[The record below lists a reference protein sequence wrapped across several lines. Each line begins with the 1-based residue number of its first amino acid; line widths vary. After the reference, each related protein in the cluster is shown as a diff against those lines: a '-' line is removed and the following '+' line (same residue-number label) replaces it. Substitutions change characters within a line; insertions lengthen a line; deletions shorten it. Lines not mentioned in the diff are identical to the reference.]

1 MSLYSDL
8 LMISGFLLSVLAL
21 YIRQFKET
29 DGVDAFSLFLVA
41 ISIYSIFYAL
51 EISSTDMETALLS
64 YKLQYLG
71 ISVIPSF
78 FLLFSMGYTGKD
90 QLITPLLKISI
101 FIIPVITMLMVFTTE
116 KHHLFHE
123 SISVTGVGL
132 FNGLEFEQGIFYWIH
147 QAYCITLILLGI
159 CFFFRMWVQTRSF
172 FSRHLVILIISS
184 SVPFVFYLF
193 YLAGLFP
200 KGVDPMPVV
209 LILGALMI
217 YIGILRYGLFDIA
230 PLARS
235 FLFENVPSGVI
246 VLDKKD
252 RVVDINQFAIG
263 HLGVSVKGLGI
274 PASELLASW
283 PQLLDLEHAC
293 DEENRLEFSKSFAGT
308 ELWFAA
314 TLLPLSNEYGE
325 TRGKMI
331 VLDNIT
337 DRKLA
342 EAALI
347 RSKLLAEEANRMKS
361 EFLANMSHELR
372 TPLNVIIG
380 FSDLLGEEA
389 AGGLNDRHVKYIDNI
404 ETAGKHLLDLIN
416 AILDISRI
424 EAGKMALEC
433 EEFAVMD
440 ALEDVSELISPL
452 AAKKNIDFTVEY
464 SSKNTRIYAD
474 PQKFKQIMY
483 NLLGNAVKFTPANGK
498 VRVIYEY
505 LDDAIRVS
513 VSDNGIGIAEDRHD
527 EIFEPF
533 KQIESSAN
541 KKYQGTGLGLA
552 LVKEFVEMH
561 NGNISVESEEGKGST
576 FTFVIGDQRKGSDAG
591 ESTDE
596 GSGELCRVQ
605 EDALVF

>member
-8 LMISGFLLSVLAL
+8 LIISGFLLVVLAL
-21 YIRQFKET
+21 YIRQFRET
-29 DGVDAFSLFLVA
+29 DGVGAFSLFLMA
-41 ISIYSIFYAL
+41 ISIYSIFYAM

-90 QLITPLLKISI
+90 QLITPLLKISV

-132 FNGLEFEQGIFYWIH
+132 FNGLEFEQGIFYWVH

-159 CFFFRMWVQTRSF
+159 CFFIRMWVQTRSF

-184 SVPFVFYLF
+184 SVPFAFYLL
-193 YLAGLFP
+193 YLAGFFP

-235 FLFENVPSGVI
+235 FLFDNVPSGVI
-246 VLDKKD
+246 VFDKKD
-252 RVVDINQFAIG
+252 RVVDINRSATK
-263 HLGVSVKGLGI
+263 HLGLSVTCLGM
-274 PASELLASW
+274 PASELFESW
-283 PQLLDLEHAC
+283 PQLLDLGNTC
-293 DEENRLEFSKSFAGT
+293 DEENRLEFRKSVAGT
-308 ELWFAA
+308 EIWFAV
-314 TLLPLSNEYGE
+314 TLLPLCNKYGE

-331 VLDNIT
+331 VVDNIT

-347 RSKLLAEEANRMKS
+347 RSKLMAEEANRMKS
-361 EFLANMSHELR
+361 DFLANMSHELR
-372 TPLNVIIG
+372 TPLNAIIG
-380 FSDLLGEEA
+380 FSNLLGEETA
-389 AGGLNDRHVKYIDNI
+389 EELNERHVAYIGNI
-404 ETAGKHLLDLIN
+404 ETAGKHLLGLIN
-416 AILDISRI
+416 DILDISKI
-424 EAGKMALEC
+424 EAGKMILEC
-433 EEFAVMD
+433 EEFSVTD
-440 ALEDVSELISPL
+440 TLEEVCELLSPL
-452 AAKKNIDFTVEY
+452 AVKKKISITIECT
-464 SSKNTRIYAD
+464 SQNTHICAD
-474 PQKFKQIMY
+474 RQKFKQIMY
-483 NLLGNAVKFTPANGK
+483 NLLGNAVKFTPEKGK
-498 VRVIYEY
+498 VMVSSEH
-505 LDDAIRVS
+505 LGNAICVS
-513 VSDNGIGIAEDRHD
+513 VSDTGIGIAEDRRED
-527 EIFEPF
+527 IFDPF
-533 KQIESSAN
+533 KQIESSTS

-561 NGNISVESEEGKGST
+561 NGSISVESEEGKGST
-576 FTFVIGDQRKGSDAG
+576 FTFVIGDQRKGSVAS
-591 ESTDE
+591 ESIDE
-596 GSGELCRVQ
+596 GSGEFCHVQ
-605 EDALVF
+605 ENALFF